1 MPTDSLLLLFIRLC
15 KEFRDFCGFSKVPDA
30 PLMTRFKQD
39 FEPYIEL
46 MFQRIADCTEPICQA
61 IDASPAQIL
70 TFDTL

>member
-1 MPTDSLLLLFIRLC
+1 
-15 KEFRDFCGFSKVPDA
+15 
-30 PLMTRFKQD
+30 MTRFKQD

-46 MFQRIADCTEPICQA
+46 MFQRIADCTKPICQA